1 MTEFYSLFRSGKKI
15 SVVLGAHKI
24 SKKEASQQL
33 IEVAKYFPHPDFK
46 PKGFDNDIMLL
57 KVSANIQH
65 DSKNYL
71 KSINQL
77 ASKGNILHFAA
88 SLIHFRLL
96 SVELTHRRLTFLLK
110 VAVKCDSKEVCI
122 STAILCIENS
132 LTEEKLINSSTLFLL
147 IFSYRR
153 KPN

>member
-1 MTEFYSLFRSGKKI
+1 M
-15 SVVLGAHKI
+15 SVVLGAHNIYKT
-24 SKKEASQQL
+24 EASQQL

-46 PKGFDNDIMLL
+46 DCDNDIMLL
-57 KVSANIQH
+57 KVSANLQH
-65 DSKNYL
+65 HSKNDL

-88 SLIHFRLL
+88 SLIHFCLL
-96 SVELTHRRLTFLLK
+96 SVELTPSRLTYILK

-122 STAILCIENS
+122 STAILRHENS
-132 LTEEKLINSSTLFLL
+132 LTEEKMINSSTLKFFLL